1 MEINNI
7 YKVRFYNKYEKY
19 YGFIRNEKEF
29 NIGDNVFIGHSND
42 SIFRGIVRG
51 VELTDD
57 YDNPTRTYKVQIP
70 NGLVYN
76 FEGNEETSLK
86 LDCDRIFDSLEDAK
100 QSRIMQLNKMHR
112 LELESIE
119 KFFKQFKEDNED

>member
-19 YGFIRNEKEF
+19 YGFLRNGKIF
-29 NIGDNVFIGHSND
+29 DIGDDVFIGHHND

-57 YDNPTRTYKVQIP
+57 YDNSTRIYKVEIP
-70 NGLVYN
+70 KGLVYD
-76 FEGNEETSLK
+76 FDGKEETSLK
-86 LDCDRIFDSLEDAK
+86 LDCDRIFASLEDAK
-100 QSRIMQLNKMHR
+100 ESRIMQINKMHK
-112 LELESIE
+112 LELENVE
-119 KFFKQFKEDNED
+119 KFFNQFKEEQS